1 MLFRSAPL
9 ADARRALGALG
20 ERLARQQLEALGS
33 RIIDVNH
40 RTRWGEIDLLAL
52 DGDCLVFVEVRA
64 RRGDAHGSPAESVV
78 GRKAAKLAAL
88 AEDYLA
94 EHPEYRDCRV
104 DVVAVQFSTAG
115 RLQSVEVIR
124 DAVS

>member
-1 MLFRSAPL
+1 M

-20 ERLARQQLEALGS
+20 ERLARQHLEDLGY
-33 RIIDVNH
+33 RVIDTNH

-104 DVVAVQFSTAG
+104 DVVAVQFTDAG
-115 RLQSVEVIR
+115 RFQTIEVIR
-124 DAVS
+124 DAI